1 VNRRRRRPA
10 TVSAA
15 LAVLTI
21 ALYTLLGGG
30 PAPAASATANT
41 TANGP
46 EARAP
51 TAPTGTGLRLS
62 IDSMNPRVVTSTGP
76 NTLTVTGSLTNA
88 GEAPVRDVE
97 IRAQLSQRLR
107 TEGDIRTALA
117 GNAMD
122 DAVTPGFVKLAT
134 VLGPGAEIP
143 VQLTVGLR
151 GPASTSLALAHGGVY
166 ELLLNVNGTP
176 SGGDQARL
184 VGVRMLLPVLGLPA
198 ADGYPA
204 EPAMAATGAAPRR
217 VSMLYPLADRPRRLP
232 TGPGEPVLL
241 ADDQLAGELSRGGR
255 LDALLDA
262 LETAAPVG
270 SPVRSAICLAVDPDL
285 LRTAA
290 DMTGGYRV
298 RTGNG
303 TATVPGRGAAAAANW
318 LNRLRADAAGH
329 CVIALPFADADLVA
343 LSRAGLAD
351 LAGYATI
358 EGAAITRA
366 ILGTEVRS
374 DTTWPADGL
383 LDERSLNDY
392 AKAGGHTVVLTDG
405 AVSGSGSARAFD
417 GADDAGTA
425 ALVTPDATS
434 TGVLT
439 DPLVT
444 LAATGSDGAGAFA
457 AALGGTGERTGLGS
471 LTGTEPLSPADKGG
485 TLSAQDAI
493 GTIAYRALGS
503 PRPGPLLI
511 APPHRWDTTGADA
524 RSLLDSISTLITA
537 GRLSAAALPGSGGS
551 GAGGRT
557 ASLVYPLRAGAREV
571 PTAVTT
577 ALRADR
583 DVTSALRSAAI
594 PAQGVGT
601 TPAQVFDPVTQG
613 LLRAASAVWRG
624 RPSLSTDATNV
635 ITTRVSLLR
644 SLVRVVEPPTP
655 YALGDKE
662 APLPLTLSNG
672 LPVAMRVR
680 VLLSYTPGLQITSI
694 TPDPSHNPIPPL
706 GRLQLRAST
715 QLTRSG
721 QFTVEARL
729 AALNGAPLG
738 PSSRLVLRSTVY
750 GTITLWLT
758 GTAGLL
764 LVILAVRRIVRRLR
778 GSVVPRPDAVP
789 RTKAGRRRAP
799 VARRLGAI
807 AREQDEAAIRRG
819 PSPNQPR
826 PNQPDP
832 VRPEPTWSDRPE
844 PASHRPSGSASRP
857 GRPAERQPSP
867 PPPMRP
873 DRRVPPDQHE
883 PALSAPSLSN
893 PGRRIGRTIP
903 PSFPPSEATRPTPIP
918 PPPVTRPSGN
928 ATPATN
934 PHRPPDDQHEP
945 GRPNPE
951 STVPVRPPNR

>member
-1 VNRRRRRPA
+1 VNRRRHRPV
-10 TVSAA
+10 TVSVA

-21 ALYTLLGGG
+21 ALYTLLGSG
-30 PAPAASATANT
+30 PSPAANATV
-41 TANGP
+41 NGP

-51 TAPTGTGLRLS
+51 TAPSDTGSGLRLTV
-62 IDSMNPRVVTSTGP
+62 DSMNPRVVTSAGP
-76 NTLTVTGSLTNA
+76 NTLTVTGSLTNV
-88 GEAPVRDVE
+88 GEAPVRNVE

-117 GNAMD
+117 GNALD
-122 DAVTPGFVKLAT
+122 DAVTPGFRKLAA
-134 VLGPGAEIP
+134 VLAPGAEIP
-143 VQLTVGLR
+143 MQLTVGLR

-204 EPAMAATGAAPRR
+204 EPAMPTTGAAPRG

-241 ADDQLAGELSRGGR
+241 ADDQLAGELSKGGR
-255 LDALLDA
+255 LDGLLDA

-270 SPVRSAICLAVDPDL
+270 SPVRSSICLAVDPDL

-298 RTGNG
+298 RTENG
-303 TATVPGRGAAAAANW
+303 AAAVAGRGAEAAGNW
-318 LNRLRADAAGH
+318 LNRLRTDAVGR

-351 LAGYATI
+351 LAGYATV
-358 EGAAITRA
+358 EGATIAAT

-374 DTTWPADGL
+374 GTTWPADGL
-383 LDERSLNDY
+383 LDERSLSDY
-392 AKAGGHTVVLTDG
+392 AKAGGHTVVLSDG
-405 AVSGSGSARAFD
+405 AVSGSGSSRASD

-434 TGVLT
+434 TAVLT

-444 LAATGSDGAGAFA
+444 LAATGADGANTFTAG
-457 AALGGTGERTGLGS
+457 LSGTGDRTGLGS
-471 LTGTEPLSPADKGG
+471 LTGTELLSPADRGV

-493 GTIAYRALGS
+493 GTIAYRALSS
-503 PRPGPLLI
+503 PRSGPLLI
-511 APPHRWDTTGADA
+511 APPHRWNTTGADA
-524 RSLLDSISTLITA
+524 RSLLDSINTLITA
-537 GRLSAAALPGSGGS
+537 GRLSPATLPGSGGS
-551 GAGGRT
+551 GSGGRT

-571 PTAVTT
+571 PTTVTT

-624 RPSLSTDATNV
+624 HPSLATDATKV
-635 ITTRVSLLR
+635 ITARVSLLR

-680 VLLSYTPGLQITSI
+680 VLLSYTPGLKITSI

-729 AALNGAPLG
+729 ATPNGAPLG
-738 PSSRLVLRSTVY
+738 PSSRLVLRSTAY

-778 GSVVPRPDAVP
+778 GSVVPKSAPPESHPPHRADRRRGDRPRP
-789 RTKAGRRRAP
+789 AGRRRDPA
-799 VARRLGAI
+799 ARMQL
-807 AREQDEAAIRRG
+807 
-819 PSPNQPR
+819 
-826 PNQPDP
+826 
-832 VRPEPTWSDRPE
+832 
-844 PASHRPSGSASRP
+844 
-857 GRPAERQPSP
+857 P
-867 PPPMRP
+867 PPPPTRP
-873 DRRVPPDQHE
+873 DRRAAPAPPGQ
-883 PALSAPSLSN
+883 PN
-893 PGRRIGRTIP
+893 PGQPNSGRRIGRTIP
-903 PSFPPSEATRPTPIP
+903 PSIPPPEATRPTPPTP
-918 PPPVTRPSGN
+918 PPRTRSSRNG
-928 ATPATN
+928 TSTTN
-934 PHRPPDDQHEP
+934 PHRPPRDQHKP
-945 GRPNPE
+945 GRPDPE
-951 STVPVRPPNR
+951 STVPVHPPTR